1 MLAHIRKCTPA
12 TCASFHSFESEPQ
25 QFSVVSLF
33 YDIKMMLKIVKR
45 VLCFSRGKGG
55 TDDIPAFES
64 LSSEGSSE
72 YGPRAVIYDFYCDPN
87 AGIGRPLSV
96 VEWPTYTYKGK
107 GGRSDVIVLHLC
119 VCVCVVCV

>member
-1 MLAHIRKCTPA
+1 MCI
-12 TCASFHSFESEPQ
+12 ESEPQ

-119 VCVCVVCV
+119 VCGVCVCGVCVCVWCV